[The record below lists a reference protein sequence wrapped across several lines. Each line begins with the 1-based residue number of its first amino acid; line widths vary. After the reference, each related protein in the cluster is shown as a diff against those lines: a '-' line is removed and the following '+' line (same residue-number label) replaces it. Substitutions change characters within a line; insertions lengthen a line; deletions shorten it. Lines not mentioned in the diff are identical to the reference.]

1 MAVISHSGRTFTAMS
16 WNSSPA
22 SETMCLRR
30 NMGQSG
36 SVVRLNSHLFR
47 YEELICFSMFL
58 LGQEGRHT
66 FNIMT
71 HSMFAYTAAADKS
84 LSFHAETLTCER
96 WTLGMLCC
104 FWSTLWSSLLQPAVH
119 VCGKQH
125 FKPYRHYTIITYEYF
140 NIAYVL
146 TQAALCLLQEGT
158 MRSLHRSGQWWCS
171 SHTVLSVS
179 LSGKLMFAVWYHIFY
194 SWWINTY

>member
-1 MAVISHSGRTFTAMS
+1 MCNSGRTFTATS

-47 YEELICFSMFL
+47 YEELICGSMFL
-58 LGQEGRHT
+58 LGEEGRHT
-66 FNIMT
+66 FNIMSHNKT
-71 HSMFAYTAAADKS
+71 VFAHTAASDKS
-84 LSFHAETLTCER
+84 LSSQAQTLTCGR

-104 FWSTLWSSLLQPAVH
+104 FWSTQWSSLQQPAVP

-125 FKPYRHYTIITYEYF
+125 VEKHYSTIIYEYS
-140 NIAYVL
+140 NAAYYTL
-146 TQAALCLLQEGT
+146 TQAAWCLLQEGT
-158 MRSLHRSGQWWCS
+158 MRSLHRSGRWWCS
-171 SHTVLSVS
+171 SHTA
-179 LSGKLMFAVWYHIFY
+179 LSGSLRGKWMFAVWYHIIY
-194 SWWINTY
+194 SWWVNTC